1 MSRYTFIRAKRVNFL
16 FLRTNTDS
24 VKGRLSIAIDEF
36 SKTEG
41 RRHVNMASTHGQLT
55 NGMDS
60 GMIHTAWQ
68 DVQTNEGTNRRGG
81 GQASMESY
89 KAIYN
94 NPLARRE
101 GSMDRQTKT
110 HMGGNKYCERY
121 SSARLSHA
129 GSCT

>member
-1 MSRYTFIRAKRVNFL
+1 MKAHIWITSRARSGLIIAPRGVIEMQNESVYIYSGQKRVNFL

-81 GQASMESY
+81 RSSVNGVVQGDIQQSTSA
-89 KAIYN
+89 K
-94 NPLARRE
+94 
-101 GSMDRQTKT
+101 
-110 HMGGNKYCERY
+110 GG
-121 SSARLSHA
+121 
-129 GSCT
+129 